1 MSQITSRREGSIQIL
16 SFNRPEKMNAL
27 TREMYAGLANGL
39 NEAAG
44 DFAVRAVVL
53 SSEGDH
59 FTAGNDI
66 ADFLANPPTNEDSDV
81 ARFLGSLLEFP
92 KPLIAAV
99 KGNAV
104 GVGTTMLL
112 HCDVVVA
119 GPSAKFSMPFASL
132 GLVPEAGSS
141 YLFPLLVGYQ
151 RAAKIFMT
159 GESFDADSAKEMGLV
174 ASIASDP
181 LREAMEIATHIS
193 EQPPQAMINTKVLLK
208 ASKHD
213 AVAAVMKAEFE
224 LFSLALQ
231 SEEAMEAF
239 MNFMARDGASVAIA
253 AKTSEPNPK
262 LPGTIHSAAQEIR
275 DAGGIA
281 LPIQCDLRDEE
292 QIAAA
297 VNQAAQE
304 FGGIDIL
311 INNAS
316 AINLTPTEATPA
328 KRFDLMFD
336 VNVRGT
342 FLTSQ
347 AAIPHLRESAKA
359 GRNPHFRRTGIA
371 INALWP
377 RTAIDTAA
385 LQMIPGVDTA
395 ACRTPEILA
404 DAAYVILNRESKDCT
419 GNFFV
424 DDEVLASVGITDL
437 EKYSVVPGTTD
448 FLLDFFLD

>member
-1 MSQITSRREGSIQIL
+1 MSQITSRREGAIQIL

-53 SSEGDH
+53 TSEGDH

-92 KPLIAAV
+92 KPLIASV

-159 GESFDADSAKEMGLV
+159 GESFDADSAVTMGLV

-181 LREAMEIATHIS
+181 MLEAMELANHIAQ
-193 EQPPQAMINTKVLLK
+193 QPPQAMINTKALLK

-239 MNFMARDGASVAIA
+239 MNFM
-253 AKTSEPNPK
+253 
-262 LPGTIHSAAQEIR
+262 
-275 DAGGIA
+275 
-281 LPIQCDLRDEE
+281 
-292 QIAAA
+292 
-297 VNQAAQE
+297 
-304 FGGIDIL
+304 
-311 INNAS
+311 
-316 AINLTPTEATPA
+316 
-328 KRFDLMFD
+328 
-336 VNVRGT
+336 
-342 FLTSQ
+342 
-347 AAIPHLRESAKA
+347 
-359 GRNPHFRRTGIA
+359 
-371 INALWP
+371 
-377 RTAIDTAA
+377 
-385 LQMIPGVDTA
+385 
-395 ACRTPEILA
+395 
-404 DAAYVILNRESKDCT
+404 SKK
-419 GNFFV
+419 G
-424 DDEVLASVGITDL
+424 
-437 EKYSVVPGTTD
+437 KP
-448 FLLDFFLD
+448 

>member
-44 DFAVRAVVL
+44 DFAVRAVIIT
-53 SSEGDH
+53 SEGDH

-119 GPSAKFSMPFASL
+119 GSSAKFSMPFASL

-159 GESFDADSAKEMGLV
+159 GESFDSVSAKEMGLV
-174 ASIASDP
+174 ASISSDP
-181 LREAMEIATHIS
+181 LREALEIATHIS
-193 EQPPQAMINTKVLLK
+193 EQPPQAMINTKALLK

-239 MNFMARDGASVAIA
+239 MNFMAKKG
-253 AKTSEPNPK
+253 K
-262 LPGTIHSAAQEIR
+262 
-275 DAGGIA
+275 
-281 LPIQCDLRDEE
+281 
-292 QIAAA
+292 
-297 VNQAAQE
+297 
-304 FGGIDIL
+304 
-311 INNAS
+311 
-316 AINLTPTEATPA
+316 
-328 KRFDLMFD
+328 
-336 VNVRGT
+336 
-342 FLTSQ
+342 
-347 AAIPHLRESAKA
+347 
-359 GRNPHFRRTGIA
+359 
-371 INALWP
+371 
-377 RTAIDTAA
+377 
-385 LQMIPGVDTA
+385 
-395 ACRTPEILA
+395 
-404 DAAYVILNRESKDCT
+404 
-419 GNFFV
+419 
-424 DDEVLASVGITDL
+424 
-437 EKYSVVPGTTD
+437 
-448 FLLDFFLD
+448 

>member
-1 MSQITSRREGSIQIL
+1 MSQITSRREGAIQIL

-27 TREMYAGLANGL
+27 TREMYAGLASGL

-44 DFAVRAVVL
+44 DFGVRAVVIT
-53 SSEGDH
+53 SEGDH

-159 GESFDADSAKEMGLV
+159 GESFDADSAVNMGLV

-193 EQPPQAMINTKVLLK
+193 EQPPQAMINTKALLK

-239 MNFMARDGASVAIA
+239 MNFMAKKG
-253 AKTSEPNPK
+253 K
-262 LPGTIHSAAQEIR
+262 
-275 DAGGIA
+275 
-281 LPIQCDLRDEE
+281 
-292 QIAAA
+292 
-297 VNQAAQE
+297 
-304 FGGIDIL
+304 
-311 INNAS
+311 
-316 AINLTPTEATPA
+316 
-328 KRFDLMFD
+328 
-336 VNVRGT
+336 
-342 FLTSQ
+342 
-347 AAIPHLRESAKA
+347 
-359 GRNPHFRRTGIA
+359 
-371 INALWP
+371 
-377 RTAIDTAA
+377 
-385 LQMIPGVDTA
+385 
-395 ACRTPEILA
+395 
-404 DAAYVILNRESKDCT
+404 
-419 GNFFV
+419 
-424 DDEVLASVGITDL
+424 
-437 EKYSVVPGTTD
+437 
-448 FLLDFFLD
+448 